1 MEWRCKD
8 SGFQGNGKGIMKK
21 SENEIAKI
29 GFYRSFKS
37 EILDF
42 IVVYNI
48 KKWILSYFIIDIFG
62 FYRTFVA

>member
-1 MEWRCKD
+1 
-8 SGFQGNGKGIMKK
+8 MKK

>member
-1 MEWRCKD
+1 
-8 SGFQGNGKGIMKK
+8 MKLLK
-21 SENEIAKI
+21 SDFIVVL
-29 GFYRSFKS
+29 RVQ
-37 EILDF
+37 ILDF

>member
-1 MEWRCKD
+1 
-8 SGFQGNGKGIMKK
+8 MKK

-48 KKWILSYFIIDIFG
+48 KKMDFIVL
-62 FYRTFVA
+62 YY

>member
-1 MEWRCKD
+1 MCKG
-8 SGFQGNGKGIMKK
+8 SGFQENGKGIMKK
-21 SENEIAKI
+21 SVIVLAKI

-48 KKWILSYFIIDIFG
+48 KNWILSYFIIDIFG

>member
-1 MEWRCKD
+1 
-8 SGFQGNGKGIMKK
+8 MKK

-48 KKWILSYFIIDIFG
+48 KNG
-62 FYRTFVA
+62 FYRTLLLIFSDFIVLL